1 MSESIPEYY
10 SDVFY
15 LRSGPWGVATTFSV
29 ASPKEDIDGH
39 DVCVVRLSHETAKTL
54 SMMIRQQL
62 KKYERDSKTSI
73 AVPQEVLNSLGLAPE
88 DW

>member
-1 MSESIPEYY
+1 MSELLPEYY
-10 SDVFY
+10 SDVFS

-29 ASPKEDIDGH
+29 ASPKDGIDGH
-39 DVCVVRLSHETAKTL
+39 DVCVLRLSHETAKTL
-54 SMMIRQQL
+54 SMMIRQQM
-62 KKYERDSKTSI
+62 KKYERETKTQI